1 MKTKLHII
9 IIITLSL
16 VWLILSANGNVALAA
31 TIYVDN
37 QLADDCLGTYSIANR
52 DCSGSDGDAYKVKD
66 KWIVSLDVSAPIDNE
81 INGGIGVENNYKL
94 SDNINVAWRIGYNT
108 KTTDVGGL
116 GGCSLGLGGNFKRYR
131 VDYAFVPFGDLGDTH
146 RISIGISF

>member
-1 MKTKLHII
+1 MKTKLHILL
-9 IIITLSL
+9 IITLSL
-16 VWLILSANGNVALAA
+16 VWLLLPQALGLVFQNIG
-31 TIYVDN
+31 TKMKFVDEEDSLPIN
-37 QLADDCLGTYSIANR
+37 IRLG
-52 DCSGSDGDAYKVKD
+52 GAYKVKD

-94 SDNINVAWRIGYNT
+94 SDNVNVAWRIGYNT

-116 GGCSLGLGGNFKRYR
+116 GGYSLGLGGNFKRYR